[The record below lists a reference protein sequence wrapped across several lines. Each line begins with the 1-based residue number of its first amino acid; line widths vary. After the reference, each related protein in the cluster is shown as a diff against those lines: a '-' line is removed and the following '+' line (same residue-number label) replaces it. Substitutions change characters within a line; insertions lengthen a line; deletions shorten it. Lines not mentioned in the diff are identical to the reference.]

1 MSDIAIIKIIS
12 KVHVAIVTVLSII
25 GLTSLLIFLAL
36 QEGIIVERLLLP
48 GFKIEQLY
56 IKWNEKLSLTANEI
70 IITKSNSEPHDEFDP
85 DLVRKLFGSIKYFE
99 AWIERIAIDK
109 MLIDD
114 NDVTFSYTHGE
125 DATITL
131 DSPTFKADAR
141 LTWDEPYFL
150 ADLTL
155 LDIQRD
161 IEIKGTS
168 VVDLD
173 QLISYSTLNII
184 PAKAADLTLYL
195 EADREALSFA
205 TVSNDPITDLRPIV
219 DLFGLHELVTPWIV
233 DYSFGSTL
241 ELHSLT
247 GNMRYDDPGQ
257 LMDTLYAHATYKD
270 FIYKFQSGLPP
281 IMTSHTEFIFKE
293 GVLDILPRNSY
304 YRDHRMQDSWLNIDF
319 NPKRGPVLNAYIT
332 TTTQFDQE
340 LVDLLEYFKI
350 PLPFVQSK
358 GTMDADLTLNI
369 PLLDVKHLQANGT
382 FAIKKGEVDYEGIP
396 LKITDSAITIHNS
409 SVKVDKVDVS
419 YEEMLHASAKGVMD
433 FGKSRTDLKIKVEK
447 AAFEMGESRLSLD
460 NKTAQLT
467 IDYKLSSKAE
477 TVALSASRWSAD
489 EKVIEIKP
497 FTAPFVFDTASII
510 LSKVT
515 ASLDEMAT
523 VAISGPIHLKEQKVA
538 LNIDVLDFKHNGFTL
553 DQKRFPL
560 SIEYDEGL
568 TIDSHHEVNWDLDGT
583 PITVGPSSLSVDSD
597 LLKVDNNGFVIA
609 NILESRVDGSYDYN
623 TKQGRFYLHDLML
636 SDEYAGDLFYSSEVI
651 PIDMVLGR
659 QDTYITIALLGLY
672 FETELDGWRLSISD
686 LKRLAEHS
694 ELMQSQNLVSGK
706 LSIKKRAS
714 KPYQFKGKVDYPY
727 PLLVKDDV
735 PVNNITFTGTHKDGV
750 TDIDLLEQVNIRIG
764 NDINISSE
772 GIGYDIASISA
783 YIQDHNGD
791 ASSNTDFPEISMI
804 ANNSY
809 LYFSDKSKAL
819 ADTITLDMHQ
829 KSLTASLIYKDG
841 VAIFEFKDGS
851 FYADGQLFDDMFM
864 TTLFPA
870 SNYEGGHM
878 LFNVNGT
885 LEHADGIVY
894 LENTIL
900 KDYKALN
907 NILAF
912 INTVPS
918 LVTFSLPSYATKGI
932 EVSEAYAN
940 FTYKDEKVY
949 FNTIKFDSPE
959 MKIIGNG
966 ITDYPNNTVDM
977 NMTFKTDLG
986 SSISKIPLVGYLILG
1001 EDGSIATSFKVTG
1014 ELDDPEV
1021 ETQTVQDIV
1030 VAPFNIIKRAV
1041 TLPFWIF
1048 DSD

>member
-1 MSDIAIIKIIS
+1 MSDTAIIKIIS
-12 KVHVAIVTVLSII
+12 KTHVAIVTVLSII
-25 GLTSLLIFLAL
+25 GLTSLLIFLTL
-36 QEGIIVERLLLP
+36 QEGIVVERLLLP

-56 IKWNEKLSLTANEI
+56 IKWNEKLSLTADEI
-70 IITKSNSEPHDEFDP
+70 IITKSNSEPHGKFDP

-99 AWIERIAIDK
+99 AWIEHIAIDK

-114 NDVTFSYTHGE
+114 NDVMFSYTHGE

-131 DSPTFKADAR
+131 NSPLFKADAKLR
-141 LTWDEPYFL
+141 WDEPYFL

-173 QLISYSTLNII
+173 QFVSYSRLDII
-184 PAKAADLTLYL
+184 PAKAAELILYL

-205 TVSNDPITDLRPIV
+205 TVSNRPITDLRPIV
-219 DLFGLHELVTPWIV
+219 DLFGLHEQVTPWIV
-233 DYSFGSTL
+233 DYSFGSTF
-241 ELHSLT
+241 ELHTLT
-247 GNMRYDDPGQ
+247 GNMRYDTPGQ

-281 IMTSHTEFIFKE
+281 IRTSHTEFIFKE
-293 GVLDILPRNSY
+293 GVLDILPRDSY
-304 YRDHRMQDSWLNIDF
+304 YRDHRMQDSWLDIDF
-319 NPKRGPVLNAYIT
+319 NPERGPVLNAYIT
-332 TTTQFDQE
+332 TTTPFDQE
-340 LVDLLEYFKI
+340 LVDLLDHFKI

-396 LKITDSAITIHNS
+396 LKVTDSAITIHNS
-409 SVKVDKVDVS
+409 SVKVDRVNIG
-419 YEEMLHASAKGVMD
+419 YEEMLKASAKGVMD
-433 FGKSRTDLKIKVEK
+433 FGKSRTDLRIKVNK
-447 AAFEMGESRLSLD
+447 VAFEIGESRLSLD
-460 NKTAQLT
+460 NKTTQLM
-467 IDYKLSSKAE
+467 IDYRLSSKAE
-477 TVALSASRWSAD
+477 TVALSPSRWTAD
-489 EKVIEIKP
+489 EKIIEVQP

-510 LSKVT
+510 LSKVS
-515 ASLDEMAT
+515 ASLDEVAK
-523 VAISGPIHLKEQKVA
+523 VAISGPIHLKKQKVA
-538 LNIDVLDFKHNGFTL
+538 LNIDVLDFKL
-553 DQKRFPL
+553 DDFSLAQKRFPL
-560 SIEYDEGL
+560 SIEYDDGL
-568 TIDSHHEVNWDLDGT
+568 TIDSHHEVNWDFDGT
-583 PITVGPSSLSVDSD
+583 PITIGPSSLIVDGD
-597 LLKVDNNGFVIA
+597 LLKVDNAGFVIA
-609 NILESRVDGSYDYN
+609 NILESSIDGSYDYK
-623 TKQGRFYLHDLML
+623 TEQGRFDLHHLML
-636 SDEYAGDLFYSSEVI
+636 SDKSPGDLFYSSEVI
-651 PIDMVLGR
+651 PIDMVIGR
-659 QDTYITIALLGLY
+659 KGTYITVPLLGLDL
-672 FETELDGWRLSISD
+672 ESEHDGWTLSLSD
-686 LKRLAEHS
+686 LKRFAKHS
-694 ELMQSQNLVSGK
+694 ELMQRQNLVSGK
-706 LSIKKRAS
+706 LSVKKRAS
-714 KPYQFKGKVDYPY
+714 KPYQFKGKIDYPY

-735 PVNNITFTGTHKDGV
+735 PVNNITFNGTHKDGV

-764 NDINISSE
+764 SDINISSD
-772 GIGYDIASISA
+772 GIGFDIASINA
-783 YIQDHNGD
+783 YVHDHNGE
-791 ASSNTDFPEISMI
+791 ASVNTDLPDISMI

-809 LYFSDKSKAL
+809 LYFSDRSKAL
-819 ADTITLDMHQ
+819 ADTLTLDMYQ
-829 KSLTASLIYKDG
+829 ESLTASLIYKEG

-851 FYADGQLFDDMFM
+851 FYADGQLFDDKFM

-870 SNYEGGHM
+870 SSYEGGYM

-885 LEHADGIVY
+885 LDHADGIIY

-932 EVSEAYAN
+932 EVSEAYSN

-959 MKIIGNG
+959 MKIVGNG

-986 SSISKIPLVGYLILG
+986 SSISKIPLVGYLLLG

-1048 DSD
+1048 DDD